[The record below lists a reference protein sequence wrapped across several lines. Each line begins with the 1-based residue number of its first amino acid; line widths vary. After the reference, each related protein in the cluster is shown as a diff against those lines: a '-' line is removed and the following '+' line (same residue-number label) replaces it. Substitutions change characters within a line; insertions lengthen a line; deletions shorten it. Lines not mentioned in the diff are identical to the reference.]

1 MACSRCG
8 EMESSITSA
17 TRGTLLLVYF
27 ICRACQFKTQ
37 WNSQLHIFRLIYP
50 STVTVSDKLVSWVR
64 VCTVFSFF
72 VIHIASL
79 ETKNEHCIC
88 FSVSRKRDEKRLQ
101 TDYLR
106 FPNMGGR
113 ARDSPTNRCKS
124 LFVLLHQNETRNVTA
139 APLVFR
145 LMLFVYVLS
154 GLRWSEH
161 PCRKCAHVRRIEED
175 GNCNFYFVPWK
186 QANFY
191 QRRGY
196 GCRQNKPD
204 FSGQRRDNVLVG

>member
-1 MACSRCG
+1 MGIR
-8 EMESSITSA
+8 
-17 TRGTLLLVYF
+17 
-27 ICRACQFKTQ
+27 
-37 WNSQLHIFRLIYP
+37 
-50 STVTVSDKLVSWVR
+50 VR

-161 PCRKCAHVRRIEED
+161 PCSKCAHVRRIEKMATAT
-175 GNCNFYFVPWK
+175 FILF
-186 QANFY
+186 
-191 QRRGY
+191 RGSKRISIRE
-196 GCRQNKPD
+196 GI
-204 FSGQRRDNVLVG
+204 